1 MKHSKVLIVDAAIN
15 LILGV
20 LLITYPLPMVE
31 FLGVPLVK
39 NTFYPAILG
48 GVLFG
53 IGVALLI
60 ECFRVPNGVIGL
72 GLGGAIAINLCGG
85 VVLAAWL
92 MFADLMIPL
101 RGRVFL
107 WSIVILLVA
116 ISGVEL
122 VIHFNEKRLAGIGD
136 PGSKVG

>member
-1 MKHSKVLIVDAAIN
+1 MKHCKVLIVDAAIN

-20 LLITYPLPMVE
+20 LLITYPPPVVA
-31 FLGVPLVK
+31 FLGVPLVED
-39 NTFYPAILG
+39 TFYPAILG
-48 GVLFG
+48 SVLIG

-60 ECFRVPNGVIGL
+60 ECFRPPNAIIGL

-85 VVLAAWL
+85 VALAAWL

-107 WSIVILLVA
+107 WLIVILLVA

-122 VIHFNEKRLAGIGD
+122 VTNFNAKRLAGTGD
-136 PGSKVG
+136 PDSKAG